1 MAFELTATQFVIFSL
16 VFAGLAAVLGPRYNW
31 VLERT
36 MPDPHHR
43 QVFGLILGW
52 VMFATMMLFLAS
64 GIATQFVI
72 FSLLS
77 TILFAVVS
85 PYNWVTQRAIPDSRN
100 RQVLGLILGWAIFA
114 CLMLVMAAG
123 M

>member
-1 MAFELTATQFVIFSL
+1 VAFELTVTQFVIFSL
-16 VFAGLAAVLGPRYNW
+16 VLTSLGAVLGPRYNW
-31 VLERT
+31 MLERT

-43 QVFGLILGW
+43 QVHGLILGW
-52 VMFATMMLFLAS
+52 VMFATMMLAMS
-64 GIATQFVI
+64 GIATQSVI

-77 TILFAVVS
+77 TVLFAVVT
-85 PYNWVTQRAIPDSRN
+85 PYHWVTRRTIPDPRH
-100 RQVLGLILGWAIFA
+100 RQVLGLTLGWTMFA